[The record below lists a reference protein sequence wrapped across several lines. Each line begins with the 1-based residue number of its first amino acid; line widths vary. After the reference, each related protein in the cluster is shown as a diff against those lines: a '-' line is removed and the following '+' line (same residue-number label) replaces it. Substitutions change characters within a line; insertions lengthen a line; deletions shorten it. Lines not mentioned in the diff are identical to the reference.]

1 MSRCMRCGF
10 ARYCTSGCQAADWHN
25 HRSVC
30 TELVNEIWDYFTYKE
45 GHVVYYGPVDQ
56 FTFEL
61 TRHIGMTSKKVYI
74 TPKVDL
80 SVPHK
85 LR

>member
-1 MSRCMRCGF
+1 MSRCVRCGF
-10 ARYCTSGCQAADWHN
+10 ARYCTYGCQSADWRN
-25 HRSVC
+25 HKSVC
-30 TELVNEIWDYFTYKE
+30 TELVNDIWDYFTYKE
-45 GHVVYYGPVDQ
+45 GHVMYYGPVDQ

-61 TRHIGMTSKKVYI
+61 TRHIGKNTNKVYI